1 VAWAVDLYHIST
13 CLGNESFRSVAVDLG
28 KITRGRLLASGG
40 GSGAKNHLSQFWVGA
55 LLAQSKLNP
64 RILAYE
70 SHGKAKPDFLIEFGH
85 VTYAVEVKRPSN
97 CAAVRLVN
105 EAGDQIRRYD
115 RPGLIIIDATDCM
128 SADPWEV
135 TREGPSVRARVAQE
149 LGTLQN
155 RLARFIERYSRSNK
169 FHQVTMLITFAR
181 YWSFVTD
188 NGPRRDAGMN
198 LRATAFSY
206 RWSHQ
211 VTALNKGIQ
220 DGILRGLEQLTG
232 NPPQHRYS

>member
-1 VAWAVDLYHIST
+1 L
-13 CLGNESFRSVAVDLG
+13 
-28 KITRGRLLASGG
+28 
-40 GSGAKNHLSQFWVGA
+40 WVGA

-85 VTYAVEVKRPSN
+85 VTYAVEVKRPSK
-97 CAAVRLVN
+97 CAAAVRLVN

-115 RPGLIIIDATDCM
+115 RPGIIIIDATDCM

-169 FHQVTMLITFAR
+169 FHQV
-181 YWSFVTD
+181 
-188 NGPRRDAGMN
+188 PC
-198 LRATAFSY
+198 
-206 RWSHQ
+206 
-211 VTALNKGIQ
+211 
-220 DGILRGLEQLTG
+220 
-232 NPPQHRYS
+232 